1 MATWVNFEKVADF
14 SAVQNKY
21 KRVAQF
27 LKAVRAEAYGS
38 AVWAKRRGP
47 DATEP
52 QGRSDWQVDIRAI
65 PLVRPLN
72 VGGAIR

>member
-1 MATWVNFEKVADF
+1 MATWVNFEKVAKF
-14 SAVQNKY
+14 PAVKNKY
-21 KRVAQF
+21 KTAIKF
-27 LKAVRAEAYGS
+27 LKNVRTEAFGS

-47 DATEP
+47 VTTEP
-52 QGRSDWQVDIRAI
+52 QGRSEWQVDIRAI